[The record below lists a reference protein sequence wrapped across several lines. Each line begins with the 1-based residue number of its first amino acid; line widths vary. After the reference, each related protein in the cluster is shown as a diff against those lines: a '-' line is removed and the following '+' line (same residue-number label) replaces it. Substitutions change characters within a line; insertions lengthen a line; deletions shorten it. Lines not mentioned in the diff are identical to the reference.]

1 MKIVVL
7 KFGGTSV
14 GTIKKIKKV
23 AEIIVAYKRKN
34 YKVVVVSSA
43 MSGVTNEFIKKSFEI
58 SNNFSSSEHDVL
70 VSTGEQVAC
79 SLIAGRLIHKGFKS
93 RSWLSWQIPILTVGA
108 YKNSRINQ
116 INKTKLIKYLR
127 EGGIPIITGFQG
139 VNNDNRITTIGR
151 GGSDA
156 SAIMFAKFLKAV
168 RCIIY
173 TDVEGV
179 YTTDPNK
186 LKKAKKI
193 KVISY
198 EEMLEMASL
207 GAKVMQPVSI
217 QDARLNRI
225 DIEVKSSFK
234 NKSGTLITKR
244 SNIVNNKIVT
254 GISLTQND
262 SKVSLIGVKDKP
274 GVAAAI
280 FKPLSQNLINVDMVV
295 QNISANGRETDL
307 TFTIKSNDLSK
318 TKKIIQENKYINYRK
333 LIFEKGVSKISV
345 IGVGMITTP
354 GVTFR
359 MFQTLADK
367 QINIKVISTSEIKIS
382 VLIDKK
388 NTHRALTALH
398 KEFNLD
404 HKRWAL
410 DLLEILKE
418 EKQKK

>member
-14 GTIKKIKKV
+14 GTVKKIKKV
-23 AEIIVAYKRKN
+23 AEIIAEYKKKN
-34 YKVVVVSSA
+34 YKVIVISSA
-43 MSGVTNEFIKKSFEI
+43 MSGVTNDLIKKSCEI
-58 SNNFSSSEHDVL
+58 SGNFSDSEHDVL
-70 VSTGEQVAC
+70 VSSGEQMAC
-79 SLIAGRLIHKGFKS
+79 SLIAGRLIHKGYKS
-93 RSWLSWQIPILTVGA
+93 RSWLSWQVPIITLGPH
-108 YKNSRINQ
+108 KNSRISQ
-116 INKTKLIKYLR
+116 ITKNRITKYLN

-139 VNNDNRITTIGR
+139 VNNENRITTIGR

-156 SAIMFAKFLKAV
+156 SAIMVAKFFKAK

-173 TDVEGV
+173 TDVDGV

-193 KVISY
+193 NVISY

-225 DIEVKSSFK
+225 DIEVRSSYK
-234 NKSGTLITKR
+234 KKTGTLITKR
-244 SNIVNNKIVT
+244 SNLINNKIVT
-254 GISLTQND
+254 GISFTQND

-280 FKPLSQNLINVDMVV
+280 FKPLSKKSINVDMVV
-295 QNISANGRETDL
+295 QNISANGKETDL
-307 TFTIKSNDLSK
+307 TFTIKTEDLNK
-318 TKKIIQENKYINYRK
+318 TKKIIQQNKKINYRK
-333 LIFEKGVSKISV
+333 LLFERNVAKISV

-359 MFQTLADK
+359 MFQTLANRGV
-367 QINIKVISTSEIKIS
+367 NIKVISTSEIKIS

-388 NTHRALTALH
+388 NINKALISLH
-398 KEFNLD
+398 KEFKLD
-404 HKRWAL
+404 R
-410 DLLEILKE
+410 
-418 EKQKK
+418 QK

>member
-14 GTIKKIKKV
+14 GSVKKIKKV
-23 AEIIVAYKRKN
+23 AEIIKNYKKKN
-34 YKVVVVSSA
+34 YKVIVISSA
-43 MSGVTNEFIKKSFEI
+43 MSGVTNKLIKKSLEI
-58 SNNFSSSEHDVL
+58 SNNFSKSEYDVL
-70 VSTGEQVAC
+70 VSSGEQIAC
-79 SLIAGRLIHKGFKS
+79 SLIAARLNHNGYKS
-93 RSWLSWQIPILTVGA
+93 RSWLSWQVPIITIGA
-108 YKNSRINQ
+108 HMNSRINQ
-116 INKTKLIKYLR
+116 INKKKIIKYLK
-127 EGGIPIITGFQG
+127 EGGIPIIAGFQG
-139 VNNDNRITTIGR
+139 VNNENRITTIGR

-156 SAIMFAKFLKAV
+156 SAIMFAKFFEAEK
-168 RCIIY
+168 CIIY

-193 KVISY
+193 KMISY

-225 DIEVKSSFK
+225 DIEVRSTFTK
-234 NKSGTLITKR
+234 KSGTLITKR
-244 SNIVNNKIVT
+244 SKIINNKIVT
-254 GISLTQND
+254 GISSTQND

-280 FKPLSQNLINVDMVV
+280 FKPLSKNLINVDMVV
-295 QNISANGRETDL
+295 QNISANGKETDL
-307 TFTIKSNDLSK
+307 TFTIKTEDLNK
-318 TKKIIQENKYINYRK
+318 TRKIIQENKNINYRK
-333 LIFEKGVSKISV
+333 LLFEKGVSKISI

-359 MFQTLADK
+359 MFQTLANK
-367 QINIKVISTSEIKIS
+367 KINIKVISTSEIKIS

-388 NTHRALTALH
+388 NTQKALFALH
-398 KEFNLD
+398 KEFKL
-404 HKRWAL
+404 H
-410 DLLEILKE
+410 
-418 EKQKK
+418 QKK

>member
-14 GTIKKIKKV
+14 GSIKKIKKV
-23 AEIIVAYKRKN
+23 AEIIVGYKRKN

-43 MSGVTNEFIKKSFEI
+43 MSGVTNELIKKSSEI
-58 SNNFSSSEHDVL
+58 SNNFPISEYDVL
-70 VSTGEQVAC
+70 VSTGEQIAC
-79 SLIAGRLIHKGFKS
+79 SLIAGRLIHKGYMS
-93 RSWLSWQIPILTVGA
+93 RSWLAWQIPILTVGA
-108 YKNSRINQ
+108 HKNSRINQ
-116 INKTKLIKYLR
+116 INKIKIIKYLR
-127 EGGIPIITGFQG
+127 KGGIPIITGFQG

-156 SAIMFAKFLKAV
+156 SAIMLAKFFRAE

-244 SNIVNNKIVT
+244 SNIINNKIVT
-254 GISLTQND
+254 GISSTQND

-280 FKPLSQNLINVDMVV
+280 FKPLSKNLVNVDMVV
-295 QNISANGRETDL
+295 QNISANGKETDL
-307 TFTIKSNDLSK
+307 TFTIKTDDLNK
-318 TKKIIQENKYINYRK
+318 TKKIIQENKTINYRK
-333 LIFEKGVSKISV
+333 LVFEKGVSKISV

-359 MFQTLADK
+359 MFQTLANK

-382 VLIDKK
+382 VLIDKI
-388 NTHRALTALH
+388 NTQRALIALH
-398 KEFNLD
+398 KEFKLD
-404 HKRWAL
+404 HK
-410 DLLEILKE
+410 K
-418 EKQKK
+418 